1 MAVGEKLWARGDG
14 ASSFAIV
21 EKGYLAIYD
30 GENVL
35 GIAMAG
41 TVLGESAI
49 FGLLGAPVSRTA
61 DVSAMT
67 PVKVSE
73 FPVAVLKEGFTVGTA
88 GLILRTLFGQI
99 SRNSLLVMAA
109 HPNNESLTLTMTG
122 FVQAIASA
130 DPLFA
135 KIEDWPAFVETFQ
148 VLFELREASDRM
160 RRALT
165 TVPASAA
172 ELERATQIMKD
183 LFKRPESIEY
193 LQPFLDVER
202 ERKAGQKA

>member
-1 MAVGEKLWARGDG
+1 MASGEKLWSRGEA
-14 ASSFAIV
+14 ASTFAIV

-30 GENVL
+30 GDSVL
-35 GIAMAG
+35 GIATAG

-49 FGLLGAPVSRTA
+49 FSLLGPPVSRTA
-61 DVSAMT
+61 DVAAMT
-67 PVKVSE
+67 PAKVSE
-73 FPVAVLKEGFTVGTA
+73 FPVAVLQEGFTIGTA
-88 GLILRTLFGQI
+88 GLVLRTLFGQI

-109 HPNNESLTLTMTG
+109 HPENESLTLTMTG

-135 KIEDWPAFVETFQ
+135 KVGDWPAFVETFR
-148 VLFELREASDRM
+148 VLYELREATDNM

-165 TVPASAA
+165 TVPASPA
-172 ELERATQIMKD
+172 ELEQATRIMKE
-183 LFKRPESIEY
+183 LFKRPESVEY

-202 ERKAGQKA
+202 ERKAAAKR